1 MIGGEET
8 APETE
13 TMIAEEE
20 IGLVTEQRMGTA
32 RRTVTATDYERATLI
47 DEEMTETERG
57 IVIEIENGIVTTREI
72 ATGNID
78 EIGIANERT
87 GNVTTTIRSHQGKT
101 TTKSARRR
109 RIDAGVIGSAPRS
122 L

>member
-1 MIGGEET
+1 MIGGEEI

-20 IGLVTEQRMGTA
+20 IGLATGQRMGTA
-32 RRTVTATDYERATLI
+32 GKTVIATDYERARLI
-47 DEEMTETERG
+47 DEGMTETERG
-57 IVIEIENGIVTTREI
+57 IVIEIENGIATTREI

-78 EIGIANERT
+78 EIDIADERT
-87 GNVTTTIRSHQGKT
+87 GNVTTTVRSHQGKT
-101 TTKSARRR
+101 TTKSERRR